1 MRISVVI
8 PFYNLERYVRPCLD
22 SVLAAIRRG
31 GAGASIEVICVD
43 DGSADGTAAL
53 LDAAAAD
60 FTSAGACFRV
70 IRKPNGGEGSA
81 RNAGLEAATG
91 DWVTFL
97 DGDDVWLGGMLS
109 KAVAAMDRHPD
120 ADIVNFV
127 YRPFDDGAEPPPETD
142 GAERRYETRTR
153 LPSDTILGVGV
164 FPTFFRRAVF
174 GDLRFSDL
182 PLGADRLYVSAC
194 LARASRIVMSDACV
208 HGYRIRANSM
218 ARAVWNRRKVQSMVD
233 FAAGSLRNLSGK
245 RLGRKG
251 RNYLSYVLTKFSA
264 KYIRRMTEERD
275 ETRGYWLR
283 TLAGFDPSLLSFRYR
298 LWRRWYLR

>member
-1 MRISVVI
+1 MRSSVII
-8 PFYNLERYVRPCLD
+8 PFYNLGRYVRPCLD
-22 SVLAAIRRG
+22 SVREAIRRG
-31 GAGASIEVICVD
+31 GAGVDIEVICVD
-43 DGSADGTAAL
+43 DGSTDGTAAL
-53 LDAAAAD
+53 LDAAAGD
-60 FTSAGACFRV
+60 FKSAGAGFRV
-70 IRKPNGGEGSA
+70 IHQPNGGEGSA

-97 DGDDVWLGGMLS
+97 DGDDVWLGGMLA
-109 KAVAAMDRHPD
+109 KAIALIGRHSD

-127 YRPFDDGAEPPPETD
+127 YRPFDDGAEPPRESD
-142 GAERRYETRTR
+142 GAERRYETQTS
-153 LPSDTILGVGV
+153 LPSDVILGVGV

-174 GDLRFSDL
+174 GGLRFGDL

-194 LARASRIVMSDACV
+194 LARADRIVMSDACV
-208 HGYRIRANSM
+208 HGYRIRENSM

-233 FAAGSLRNLSGK
+233 FAAGSLRNLNGK

-251 RNYLSYVLTKFSA
+251 HNYLSYVLTKFTA

-283 TLAGFDPSLLSFRYR
+283 TLAAFDPSLLSFRYR

>member
-1 MRISVVI
+1 MKISAVI
-8 PFYNLERYVRPCLD
+8 PFYNLESCARATLE
-22 SVLAAIRRG
+22 SVVSAVQSAPSV
-31 GAGASIEVICVD
+31 AFECICVD
-43 DGSADGTAAL
+43 DGSTDGSGAILDEYAAR
-53 LDAAAAD
+53 
-60 FTSAGACFRV
+60 FGWIRV
-70 IRKPNGGEGSA
+70 IHKVNGGEGSA

-97 DGDDVWLGGMLS
+97 DGDDVWLPGMLA
-109 KAVAAMDRHPD
+109 KAVAAMGRHPD

-127 YRPFDDGAEPPPETD
+127 YRPFDDGAEPPAESE
-142 GAERRYETRTR
+142 GAERRYETRTC
-153 LPSDTILGVGV
+153 LPSEVILGVGV

-174 GDLRFSDL
+174 GDLRFGDL

-194 LARASRIVMSDACV
+194 LARADRIVMSDACV

-233 FAAGSLRNLSGK
+233 FAAGSLRNLKDK

-264 KYIRRMTEERD
+264 KYIRRMAEERD
-275 ETRGYWLR
+275 ETRRYWLR
-283 TLAGFDPSLLSFRYR
+283 TLAAFEPSILSFRYR